1 MLKITLET
9 GQGLTTLQ
17 LEGKLAGPWVEEL
30 QKFWRSVR
38 ANLQG
43 VASLR
48 VDLAGVSFIDE
59 AGRELLAGMYDSGA
73 ELVASGCLTRAAV
86 EEIQAMRPR
95 STAGRR
101 LSPPR
106 RSTTLLAFFFLLVGV
121 GETKAQEKAATR
133 LTLRDAVQLALK
145 QNPEVQIATLQRAQS
160 EQDRSIARAALLPQG
175 TLQVADSANRF
186 NIQANFGRR
195 IAGFPQHAGPFE
207 VFHAGSGFS
216 MPVFDLAL
224 WRRWQASRRGVEASD
239 ADRLS
244 VREQTVLLVA
254 SQYLTSLRATA
265 NVRAAESRV
274 QLAQA
279 LYDQAADLQKQ
290 GVGTAID
297 TLRANVELQN
307 EVQRRIVA
315 ETDRRTS
322 LYGLS
327 RLLNL
332 DPHEPIELA
341 DELSFFETPEFEA
354 AKSIELALENRP
366 EMKALLARDRQT
378 RAERQAASESRLP
391 ALHFD
396 GNWAQEGISASTVI
410 PVYLYRA
417 SLAMPIFTGG
427 RIHAQIIR
435 DDLELKKIEQQEQ
448 ALRNQIALEVKTAV
462 EQLESARH
470 EVEVAALGVNLA
482 EAEVEQARD
491 RFRAGVAST
500 IETITAQDELA
511 RANDNQIAA
520 LYRYNQARA
529 DLSRATGQMESLYV
543 K

>member
-9 GQGLTTLQ
+9 GQGLTTLR

-30 QKFWRSVR
+30 QKFWRSVGP
-38 ANLQG
+38 NLQG

-59 AGRELLAGMYDSGA
+59 AGKELLAGMYDSGA

-101 LSPPR
+101 LGSPR
-106 RSTTLLAFFFLLVGV
+106 GSTALLAFLLLLVGL
-121 GETKAQEKAATR
+121 GQTKAQEKPAVR

-145 QNPEVQIATLQRAQS
+145 QNPEVQIAALQLAQS
-160 EQDRSIARAALLPQG
+160 EQDRSIARAALLPQAG
-175 TLQVADSANRF
+175 LEISDRAIRNNIEAN
-186 NIQANFGRR
+186 IGRR
-195 IAGFPQHAGPFE
+195 IIFIPQHTGPFQ
-207 VFHAGSGFS
+207 VFGAGTSFS
-216 MPVFDLAL
+216 MPVFDLTL
-224 WRRWQASRRGVEASD
+224 LRRWQASRRGVEASD

-244 VREQTVLLVA
+244 VREQTVLLVV

-279 LYDQAADLQKQ
+279 LYDQAADLQKE
-290 GVGTAID
+290 GIGTAID

-307 EVQRRIVA
+307 EIQRRIVA

-322 LYGLS
+322 LYSLS

-332 DPHEPIELA
+332 DPHQPVELA

-396 GNWAQEGISASTVI
+396 GNWAQEGVSASTVI

-417 SLAMPIFTGG
+417 SLVMPIFTGG
-427 RIHAQIIR
+427 RIHAEVTR
-435 DDLELKKIEQQEQ
+435 DDLELKKIAQQEQ
-448 ALRNQIALEVKTAV
+448 DLRNQIALEVKTAV

-470 EVEVAALGVNLA
+470 EVEVAALGVKLA

-491 RFRAGVAST
+491 RFRAGVASN

-529 DLSRATGQMESLYV
+529 DLSRATGQMESLYL